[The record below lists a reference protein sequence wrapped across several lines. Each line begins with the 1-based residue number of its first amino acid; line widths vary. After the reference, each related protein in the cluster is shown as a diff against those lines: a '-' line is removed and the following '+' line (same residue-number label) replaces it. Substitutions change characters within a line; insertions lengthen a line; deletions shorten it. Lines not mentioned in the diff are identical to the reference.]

1 LDRLAQKAA
10 TAVMRYFD
18 TSARHHHDDE
28 EHDLFPALIESMAGS
43 GAICL
48 RELTAALTAEH
59 REPEARW
66 QTLRVAIA
74 QVAAGQMVL
83 LAQADL
89 SSVAQLY
96 VGYTSRAKS
105 PSSCPWPI
113 GGCATPNSA
122 GLVSRCASDVVC
134 RATKSVLQPR
144 RPSHRTGRLGPFR
157 YRRLFNS
164 TLMLKCQQFVVVLPV
179 HRSP

>member
-1 LDRLAQKAA
+1 
-10 TAVMRYFD
+10 MRYFD

-43 GAICL
+43 DAICL

-59 REPEARW
+59 RELEARW

-96 VGYTSRAKS
+96 AGYIAREESELLPMAHRRLRDAELDWIGFAMRKRRGVSSDQVS
-105 PSSCPWPI
+105 PSAKATDPSIGTSWPI
-113 GGCATPNSA
+113 PISTVVQQHIDAEMPAIRRRVACA
-122 GLVSRCASDVVC
+122 
-134 RATKSVLQPR
+134 
-144 RPSHRTGRLGPFR
+144 
-157 YRRLFNS
+157 
-164 TLMLKCQQFVVVLPV
+164 
-179 HRSP
+179 